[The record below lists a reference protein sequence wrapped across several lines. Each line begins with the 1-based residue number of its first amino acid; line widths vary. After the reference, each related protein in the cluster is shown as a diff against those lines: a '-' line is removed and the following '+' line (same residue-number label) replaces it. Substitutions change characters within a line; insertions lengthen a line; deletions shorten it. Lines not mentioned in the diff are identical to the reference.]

1 MELGISLPAGR
12 LMEEKGRL
20 ADSVDFF
27 EVLLPGDRDVPNL
40 VGCEKRILVAHLPNL
55 NRSCFEALR
64 QAHCLR
70 AEKAVV
76 HFHTATPMGRDEKM
90 ETLRTLHKRAEAQ
103 GMRLCLENTEESV
116 VQLGDLFRAMPWLT
130 FCLDVGHANL
140 FSNDPVDFIESFR
153 DRLAHVHIH
162 DNRGGDSEGDDL
174 HLPPGEGTID
184 FPRVLEA
191 LKSIGYSGA
200 ITLELAPSDDVR
212 LKVESLG
219 RLREMLARLANGTTA

>member
-12 LMEEKGRL
+12 LVEERDLL

-27 EVLLPGDRDVPNL
+27 EVLLPGDRDVSNL
-40 VGCEKRILVAHLPNL
+40 FGRGKRILVAHLPDL
-55 NRSCFEALR
+55 NRSCFEALS
-64 QAHCLR
+64 QAHGLR

-90 ETLRTLHKRAEAQ
+90 EALYTLHKRAEAQ
-103 GMRLCLENTEESV
+103 GMTLCLENTEENV
-116 VQLGDLFRAMPWLT
+116 VQLSDLFKAMPGLM

-140 FSNDPVDFIESFR
+140 FFNDPVDFIESFR

-162 DNRGGDSEGDDL
+162 DNLGGDSEADDL

-184 FPRVLEA
+184 FPRVLTA

-200 ITLELAPSDDVR
+200 ITLELVPSYDVG
-212 LKVESLG
+212 LKVESLS
-219 RLREMLARLANGTTA
+219 RLREMLAHLT